1 MRDDDLRE
9 AAPQAADDDAI
20 EAALRGDDTAPPR
33 ASLTE
38 DILSLVEDGKTYA
51 EAELNFQKSR
61 ISFVAHRS
69 KSAAL
74 YVTFALGFVHLALV
88 ALVIGGLL
96 ALTPAIG
103 ALGATVLVVGILLGV
118 AAILVL
124 LARTR
129 ARDVADAFKENGA

>member
-9 AAPQAADDDAI
+9 AAPQPADDDAI

-38 DILSLVEDGKTYA
+38 DILYLVEDGKTYA

-69 KSAAL
+69 KSPAL
-74 YVTFALGFVHLALV
+74 YVTFAHGFVHLALRSEERR
-88 ALVIGGLL
+88 
-96 ALTPAIG
+96 
-103 ALGATVLVVGILLGV
+103 VGKAWFRTGRSGR
-118 AAILVL
+118 AAD
-124 LARTR
+124 T
-129 ARDVADAFKENGA
+129 KQKKKT

>member
-9 AAPQAADDDAI
+9 AAPQPADDDAI
-20 EAALRGDDTAPPR
+20 GAAMRGDDTASPR

-38 DILSLVEDGKTYA
+38 DILSLVEDGKNYA

-74 YVTFALGFVHLALV
+74 YITFALGFVHLALG
-88 ALVIGGLL
+88 ALVIGEVL

-103 ALGATVLVVGILLGV
+103 ALGRTVL
-118 AAILVL
+118 A
-124 LARTR
+124 
-129 ARDVADAFKENGA
+129 